1 MRKPAR
7 DAISSGFPRAWVF
20 PLRKSGLAAGA
31 GHSNQHPPQAVADWR
46 FNLQCKN
53 QTNYLNAIAAPE
65 VCLSHPLV
73 WFYRGPENY
82 GTISNTVPQPW
93 APPPVV
99 VPYRLPAESRIKP
112 ALGSLPSLLL
122 LLN

>member
-46 FNLQCKN
+46 VNLHCKN
-53 QTNYLNAIAAPE
+53 QTNYLNAITPNNPSALLP
-65 VCLSHPLV
+65 
-73 WFYRGPENY
+73 GPAVKK
-82 GTISNTVPQPW
+82 S
-93 APPPVV
+93 
-99 VPYRLPAESRIKP
+99 
-112 ALGSLPSLLL
+112 
-122 LLN
+122 